1 MLIQYHHLSKRS
13 YEPLNQQCM
22 SLLVTRYPIF
32 SSESVPEIWHL
43 AWNLRVVFGTNDMV
57 STITGLYILSDY
69 HPNILIY
76 VQKVM
81 KHAISNECLSLQHI
95 VQSPGLRGCL
105 KSGILPSLCN
115 VIFVIVSNDMVW
127 TRRGLCVLSEAPLII
142 IIHLRRKCVE
152 HTNSK
157 SCLSLQHNTSFPVRR
172 GCLKSNILN

>member
-1 MLIQYHHLSKRS
+1 
-13 YEPLNQQCM
+13 
-22 SLLVTRYPIF
+22 
-32 SSESVPEIWHL
+32 
-43 AWNLRVVFGTNDMV
+43 
-57 STITGLYILSDY
+57 
-69 HPNILIY
+69 
-76 VQKVM
+76 M

-95 VQSPGLRGCL
+95 VQSPGPRGCL

-172 GCLKSNILN
+172 GCLKSNILPEIQYFVDHEEVDAGAKKTKRFYSFQKHDCATAQP